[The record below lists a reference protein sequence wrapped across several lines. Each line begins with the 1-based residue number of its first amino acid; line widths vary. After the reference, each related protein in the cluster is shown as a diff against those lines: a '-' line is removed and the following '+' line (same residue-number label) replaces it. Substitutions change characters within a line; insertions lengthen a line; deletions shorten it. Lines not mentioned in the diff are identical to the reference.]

1 MNSTTQKVENINL
14 EINKIFSEDTDKK
27 KKAIGLIHRVYLTQ
41 LKNSRLYLASTKTK
55 SEVRGGGRK
64 PWKQKGTGRARAG
77 SSRSPL
83 FVGGGVSF
91 GPKPR
96 LVSKKVNKKER
107 RLAILSALYLKK
119 KQFIFVNEV
128 AFNEMNAVKT
138 KNILKLISDL
148 GLNTTE
154 RILFILTKPNKQ
166 FWLASRNLKN
176 VEVTTANCLNIEQLL
191 KTTHIILSNA
201 SLDSINSIY
210 GKQYA

>member
-128 AFNEMNAVKT
+128 AFNDINTVKT
-138 KNILKLISDL
+138 KQVLKFISDL

-154 RILFILTKPNKQ
+154 KILFILTKPNKE

-176 VEVTTANCLNIEQLL
+176 VEVTTSNCLNIEQLL
-191 KTTHIILSNA
+191 KTTHINLSKP
-201 SLDSINSIY
+201 SLDLINSTY

>member
-1 MNSTTQKVENINL
+1 MNQISTRIENVDL
-14 EINKIFSEDTDKK
+14 GFEKIFVDNTEKK

-41 LKNSRLYLASTKTK
+41 LKNSRGYLASTKTK

-83 FVGGGVSF
+83 WKGGGVSF

-119 KQFIFVNEV
+119 QQFIFVNEIV
-128 AFNEMNAVKT
+128 FNEGDKVKT
-138 KNILKLISDL
+138 KNVLKFITEL
-148 GLNTTE
+148 GLNTNE
-154 RILFILTKPNKQ
+154 KILFILTKPNKE

-191 KTTHIILSNA
+191 KTMHVILSKA
-201 SLDSINSIY
+201 SLESINSIY

>member
-14 EINKIFSEDTDKK
+14 EINKIFSEDTEKK
-27 KKAIGLIHRVYLTQ
+27 KKTIGLIHRVYLTQ

-83 FVGGGVSF
+83 FVGGGVTF

-128 AFNEMNAVKT
+128 AFNDITTVKT
-138 KNILKLISDL
+138 KQVLKFISDL

-154 RILFILTKPNKQ
+154 KILFILTKPNKQ

-176 VEVTTANCLNIEQLL
+176 IEVTTANCLNIEQLL

>member
-1 MNSTTQKVENINL
+1 MET
-14 EINKIFSEDTDKK
+14 KIFSENLERK

-41 LKNSRLYLASTKTK
+41 LKNARKYTASTKTK

-83 FVGGGVSF
+83 WVGGGVTF

-96 LVSKKVNKKER
+96 IVSKKINKKER

-119 KQFIFVNEV
+119 KEFLFVEENL
-128 AFNEMNAVKT
+128 FNDFSVSKT
-138 KNILKLISDL
+138 KEVLKLL
-148 GLNTTE
+148 KTLNLNSTKK
-154 RILFILTKPNKQ
+154 ILFVLNSPNKKL
-166 FWLASRNLKN
+166 WLATRNLKN
-176 VEVTTANCLNIEQLL
+176 IEITTASCLNLRQLL
-191 KTTHIILSNA
+191 NTNHIVLSKS
-201 SLDSINSIY
+201 SLDLINSTY

>member
-1 MNSTTQKVENINL
+1 MNSTSQKIENVEL
-14 EINKIFSEDTDKK
+14 QFDKIFSENTDKK

-41 LKNSRLYLASTKTK
+41 LKNSRKYLSSTKTK

-83 FVGGGVSF
+83 WRGGGVSF

-119 KQFIFVNEV
+119 QQFIFVNEV
-128 AFNEMNAVKT
+128 ALNDVKTVKT
-138 KNILKLISDL
+138 KNIVKFLSDL
-148 GLNTTE
+148 GLNSNE
-154 RILFILTKPNKQ
+154 KILFILTKPNKE

-176 VEVTTANCLNIEQLL
+176 VEVTTSNCLNIEQLL
-191 KTTHIILSNA
+191 KTTHIILSKP
-201 SLDSINSIY
+201 SLDLINSTY

>member
-1 MNSTTQKVENINL
+1 MNSTSQKIENVEL
-14 EINKIFSEDTDKK
+14 QFDKIFSENTDKK

-41 LKNSRLYLASTKTK
+41 LKNSRKHLASTKTK

-83 FVGGGVSF
+83 WRGGGVSF

-119 KQFIFVNEV
+119 QQFIFVNEV
-128 AFNEMNAVKT
+128 ALNDVKTVKT
-138 KNILKLISDL
+138 KNIVKFISEL
-148 GLNTTE
+148 GLNSNE
-154 RILFILTKPNKQ
+154 KILFILTKPNKE

-176 VEVTTANCLNIEQLL
+176 VEVTTSNCLNIEQLL
-191 KTTHIILSNA
+191 KTTHIILSKP
-201 SLDSINSIY
+201 SLDLINSTY

>member
-14 EINKIFSEDTDKK
+14 EINKIFSEDTEKK
-27 KKAIGLIHRVYLTQ
+27 KKTIGLIHRVYLTQ

-83 FVGGGVSF
+83 FVGGGVTF

-128 AFNEMNAVKT
+128 AFNDINTVKT
-138 KNILKLISDL
+138 KQVLKFISDL

-154 RILFILTKPNKQ
+154 KILFILTKPNKQ

-176 VEVTTANCLNIEQLL
+176 IEVTTANCLNIEQLL

-201 SLDSINSIY
+201 SLDSINLIY